1 MKRILLTCLIIV
13 NCLAFCQAQYIQVK
27 NPSKYARKE
36 LISIPFQNFKEH
48 FKVDTVFTIR
58 DENNQLIPFQL
69 EKLGTAIPVNVL
81 IQVELPAQSTIKY
94 KLEKEPGNRIEPM
107 TFARYVPERLD
118 DFAWENDV
126 VAFRL
131 YGKALE
137 GRKDD
142 GQGMDYWAKR
152 TDKLIVNK
160 WYKVE
165 NYHQDTGEG
174 MDYYTVGQTLGA
186 GDVALL
192 SNNGLH
198 YTKHYR
204 RYQIL
209 DNGPLRSTFKLEYD
223 PEELDE
229 QEVKLTKI
237 ISLDAGSNFNKIV
250 LQVQN
255 KMANSTAIAIGVARR
270 KEDQPKLAVEPKNET
285 LAYWEPEIAKNGQ
298 TGIAVI
304 IPKKKVSIDA
314 NRPEQFLLTSQAM
327 NGQDFVYYNGAVW
340 NRAGK
345 VSSAE
350 EWNKAVEQEHEKIK
364 KPLKWVLK

>member
-1 MKRILLTCLIIV
+1 MKRFLLTCLIIIH
-13 NCLAFCQAQYIQVK
+13 CLAISHAQYIEVK
-27 NPSKYARKE
+27 NPSKHPRKE
-36 LISIPFQNFKEH
+36 LISIPFQKFKEH
-48 FKVDTVFTIR
+48 FKVDTVFSIL
-58 DENNQLIPFQL
+58 DESNQHVPFQL
-69 EKLGTAIPVNVL
+69 ERLGADIPVNVL
-81 IQVELPAQSTIKY
+81 IQVELPALTTIKY
-94 KLEKEPGNRIEPM
+94 KLDKQAGTGIEPK
-107 TFARYVPERLD
+107 TFARYVPERFD

-152 TDKLIVNK
+152 TDKLIINK

-165 NYHQDTGEG
+165 NYHQDNGEG

-192 SNNGLH
+192 SHKGLKF
-198 YTKHYR
+198 TKHYR
-204 RYQIL
+204 QYQIL
-209 DNGPLRSTFKLEYD
+209 DNGPLRTTFKLEYD
-223 PEELDE
+223 PEELDG
-229 QEVKLTKI
+229 QEVKLNKI

-255 KMANSTAIAIGVARR
+255 SKASNTAIAIGVAKR
-270 KEDQPKLAVEPKNET
+270 KEDQPKIAVGQKNET
-285 LAYWEPEIAKNGQ
+285 MAYWEPEIANNGQ

-304 IPKKKVSIDA
+304 IPKKKIILDSG
-314 NRPEQFLLTSQAM
+314 RPEQFLLSSKAR
-327 NGQDFVYYNGAVW
+327 NDQDFVYYNGAVW

-345 VSSAE
+345 VTSAE
-350 EWNKAVEQEHEKIK
+350 EWNMAVEAEYEKIK